1 MDSLARRDRR
11 SEWMD
16 EPGLDAALHLEAL
29 AGLRRINWL
38 TSSVQH
44 IWRSLEEISQRHH
57 SGGPL
62 RVLDVATGGGDVLIR
77 LAQRAGRS
85 KHKMQFFGCDISS
98 TAVAAAQDAA
108 RMQRVCSVDFFQ
120 HDALAAEFPAK
131 YDVVMCSLFLHHLPE
146 AEAEALLRRMANAAE
161 RAVLVDDLLR
171 TRLGYLLAWFGC
183 RLITR
188 SPVVHQDGPLSVR
201 GAFTWEEAQALVG
214 RAELREARFVRHWPQ
229 RFFMQ
234 WSRR

>member
-1 MDSLARRDRR
+1 MDFLARRDRR
-11 SEWMD
+11 PEWMD
-16 EPGLDAALHLEAL
+16 QPGLDAALHREAL
-29 AGLRRINWL
+29 AGLRRINWF

-44 IWRSLEEISQRHH
+44 IWRSLAEIAQRDR

-77 LAQRAGRS
+77 LAQHAGRN
-85 KHKMQFFGCDISS
+85 KFKMQFFGCDISP

-108 RMQRVCSVDFFQ
+108 RARQVCSVEFFQ
-120 HDALAAEFPAK
+120 HDALTTELPAR

-146 AEAEALLRRMANAAE
+146 ADAEALLRRMANAAD

-171 TRLGYLLAWFGC
+171 TRLGYLLAWIGC
-183 RLITR
+183 RLLTR
-188 SPVVHQDGPLSVR
+188 SPVVRQDGPLSVR
-201 GAFTWEEAQALVG
+201 GAFSWNEALALAQ
-214 RAELREARFVRHWPQ
+214 RAELSGARFVRHWPQ
-229 RFFMQ
+229 RFFMH